1 MGHLHDQFLQELEL
15 RGYSPH
21 TCRCYVGCVRAFVSY
36 FQRSPEE
43 LETEHIRTYLH
54 YLVRERQ
61 LSQGSVNQTYSAL
74 KILYETILGRP
85 WEALR
90 LPRGKKPKQ
99 LPLVLSQT
107 ELQRLF
113 AAVSYLKHRALL
125 VTIYSAGL
133 RVSEAI
139 HLKVSDIDSSRRL
152 IRVRQGKGG
161 KDRYTL
167 LAERTVPLLRAYW
180 RQHQPHDWLFP
191 GRPDDRPLTANAV
204 QKVFARALERAQ
216 ITKPASPHT
225 LRHSFA
231 THLLEQ
237 GIDRCHIQRL
247 MGHASIKTTVRYI
260 HVSQRHIAQVRSP
273 LDQWYTPEEELW
285 LRAETDHETDG

>member
-1 MGHLHDQFLQELEL
+1 MGHLQDRFLQELEL

-21 TCRCYVGCVRAFVSY
+21 TCRCYVGCARAFVVY
-36 FQRSPEE
+36 FQRSPEK
-43 LETEHIRTYLH
+43 LGTEHIRTYLH
-54 YLVRERQ
+54 YLIRERQ
-61 LSQGSVNQTYSAL
+61 LSSSAISQAYSAL

-85 WEALR
+85 WDTLQ

-99 LPLVLSQT
+99 LPLVLSPD
-107 ELQRLF
+107 ELERLF

-133 RVSEAI
+133 RVSEAT
-139 HLKVSDIDSSRRL
+139 HLKVCDIDSSRML
-152 IRVRQGKGG
+152 IRVRQGKGR

-167 LAERTVPLLRAYW
+167 LAERTLPLLRAYW
-180 RQHQPHDWLFP
+180 RKHQPHDWLFP
-191 GRPDDRPLTANAV
+191 GRPDDQPIQEQTARL
-204 QKVFARALERAQ
+204 VFHQALQRAK

-237 GIDRCHIQRL
+237 GVDLCHIQRL
-247 MGHASIKTTVRYI
+247 MGHTSIRTTVRYL
-260 HVSQRHIAQVRSP
+260 HVSRHHLAQVRSP
-273 LDQWYTPEEELW
+273 LDQWETPEKAPW
-285 LRAETDHETDG
+285 LGGTDHAPGH